1 MLTTL
6 SANWQRL
13 APVLAVIGAV
23 LWLVFFR
30 DAPAAEQA
38 MFAALLILY
47 MVHQVEEHLWP
58 GGFRQFTNAHIFRSG
73 NDDWPV
79 SMGGVAFVNVGMVWL
94 PVVLAVLFSGPLRW
108 VGLAWIGLTL
118 VNAIT
123 HVVASL
129 RFRVYNPGLV
139 TSIVLFLPFTIW
151 ALWTEVANGLLSGGE
166 VALILLLGVLLHVPV
181 ALVFVV
187 PYLRGRRA
195 HAH

>member
-1 MLTTL
+1 MLTTFD
-6 SANWQRL
+6 ANWQRL
-13 APVLAVIGAV
+13 APVLAAVGAV
-23 LWLVFFR
+23 LWLIFFR
-30 DAPAAEQA
+30 GTPAAEQA
-38 MFAALLILY
+38 MFAALLVLY

-94 PVVLAVLFSGPLRW
+94 PVALAVIFPGPLRW
-108 VGLAWIGLTL
+108 VGLAWIGLTS

-123 HVVASL
+123 HIVASL

-139 TSIVLFLPFTIW
+139 TAIVLFLPFTIW

-166 VALILLLGVLLHVPV
+166 VALILVLGVVLHVPV
-181 ALVFVV
+181 ALTFVI

-195 HAH
+195 HA

>member
-1 MLTTL
+1 
-6 SANWQRL
+6 
-13 APVLAVIGAV
+13 
-23 LWLVFFR
+23 
-30 DAPAAEQA
+30 
-38 MFAALLILY
+38 
-47 MVHQVEEHLWP
+47 
-58 GGFRQFTNAHIFRSG
+58 
-73 NDDWPV
+73 
-79 SMGGVAFVNVGMVWL
+79 MGGVAFVNVGMVWL

>member
-38 MFAALLILY
+38 IDGLSRRLADD
-47 MVHQVEEHLWP
+47 VEEHLWP
-58 GGFRQFTNAHIFRSG
+58 GGFRQFPNAHIFRSG

>member
-6 SANWQRL
+6 IANWQRL

-23 LWLVFFR
+23 LWLIFFR
-30 DAPAAEQA
+30 GTPAAEQA
-38 MFAALLILY
+38 MFAALLVLY

-73 NDDWPV
+73 DENWPV
-79 SMGGVAFVNVGMVWL
+79 SMGGVALVNVGFVWVPL
-94 PVVLAVLFSGPLRW
+94 ALAVLFPRPLRW

-118 VNAIT
+118 VNALT
-123 HVVASL
+123 HIVASL

-139 TSIVLFLPFTIW
+139 TAVLLFLPFAIW
-151 ALWTEVANGLLSGGE
+151 ALGTEAANGLLSGGE
-166 VALILLLGVLLHVPV
+166 VALILVLGVLLHVPV

-187 PYLRGRRA
+187 PYLKHRHARA
-195 HAH
+195 

>member
-6 SANWQRL
+6 TADWQRL
-13 APVLAVIGAV
+13 APALAVGGAV

-30 DAPAAEQA
+30 DAPASEPA
-38 MFAALLILY
+38 MFAALLVLY
-47 MVHQVEEHLWP
+47 LAHQVEEHLWP

-79 SMGGVAFVNVGMVWL
+79 SLGGVTVVNVGFVWL
-94 PVVLAVLFSGPLRW
+94 PLALAILWPGPLRW

-118 VNAIT
+118 LNALT
-123 HVVASL
+123 HIVASL
-129 RFRVYNPGLV
+129 RFRAYNPGLV
-139 TSIVLFLPFTIW
+139 TAIVLFLPFTIW
-151 ALWTEVANGLLSGGE
+151 ALATEVANGLLSGGE

-187 PYLRGRRA
+187 PYLKHRRA
-195 HAH
+195 RA